1 MSDTTE
7 SEGVVGRY
15 ERVAVTGTS
24 GREEVTAKIDTGS
37 DRSTVGESVL
47 SAIGRTGTVDDVT
60 TRSGD
65 GTETREIVCVCVE
78 LLDLQRRRRVVEVDV
93 SDRSA
98 YTGDVLIG
106 ADLLSEL
113 ELVVDVTD
121 DECPT

>member
-7 SEGVVGRY
+7 SEGGVGRY
-15 ERVAVTGTS
+15 ERVAVTGTT

-37 DRSTVGESVL
+37 DRSTVGETVL

-78 LLDLQRRRRVVEVDV
+78 FLDVPLAGRVVEVDV
-93 SDRSA
+93 SDRSG

-106 ADLLSEL
+106 ADLLREL

-121 DECPT
+121 DELPT